1 MSDARQTPLDSLI
14 AQVAQGDRRAFDALY
29 EASSARLNA
38 LCLSILKD
46 RREAEEVLEQVYI
59 GIWKDAAHVKDSG
72 LSPMA
77 WMVTRARNRAM
88 ERRRTLGLPDSGP
101 GPGGDADA
109 VTLLGTAYLEG
120 LDCRQLASRHGL
132 SSDEARHALHEGL
145 ERLSGHAP
153 DEGESL
159 AAAEQALGLRT
170 GPAPDPAR
178 LAEWQ
183 ERLARFA
190 DGLTPVMAPA
200 RARQRIREHLGHGV
214 APLSVDPLERTPW
227 WHGPLGIIAI
237 VLILAL
243 AWYFWMGR
251 G

>member
-1 MSDARQTPLDSLI
+1 MPLPDARQIPLDSLI
-14 AQVAQGDRRAFDALY
+14 ARVAQGDRRAFDALY
-29 EASSARLNA
+29 EGTSARLNA

-59 GIWKDAAHVKDSG
+59 GIWKDAARFADSG

-77 WMVTRARNRAM
+77 WLVTQARDRAM
-88 ERRRTLGLPDSGP
+88 ERRRTLALPGP
-101 GPGGDADA
+101 APGGDGDA
-109 VTLLGTAYLEG
+109 VTLLRTAYLEG

-132 SSDEARHALHEGL
+132 SPDEARHALHEGL
-145 ERLSGHAP
+145 ERLSGHAA
-153 DEGESL
+153 DECDSL

-170 GPAPDPAR
+170 GPAPDPAQ

-227 WHGPLGIIAI
+227 WRGPFGIIVI
-237 VLILAL
+237 VLIVAL
-243 AWYFWMGR
+243 AWYVWMGR